1 MYKEIIDDDFS
12 ISYPQQVE
20 EFVLKAYNHAKQKKQ
35 DQSNTFETSVIIK
48 RIRKQSSSL
57 FYWLLY
63 AVKGT

>member
-35 DQSNTFETSVIIK
+35 D
-48 RIRKQSSSL
+48 
-57 FYWLLY
+57 
-63 AVKGT
+63 